1 MILFVRN
8 NFDRNHK
15 NQVDFFSFS
24 DMIGINSG
32 VGEMTK
38 VQFHITV
45 KGVVIYNNKILV
57 LKRVRPSSDG
67 YGYWEF
73 PGGGLEYGETPHEA
87 LVRELKEETGLD
99 IHILKPV
106 YTFTAIRPHKQYQ
119 TVGIGF
125 LCIPTNDH
133 VVISEEHTD
142 YRFVDEVELK
152 RLLNKAIYN
161 DIEKTLEEYNALVEY
176 YKLKNQEIWEPGI

>member
-1 MILFVRN
+1 MIVI
-8 NFDRNHK
+8 
-15 NQVDFFSFS
+15 SY
-24 DMIGINSG
+24 G
-32 VGEMTK
+32 VKEMAD

-45 KGVVIYNNKILV
+45 KGVVIYNHKILV

-87 LVRELKEETGLD
+87 LIRELKEETGLD

-152 RLLNKAIYN
+152 QLLNKAIYN
-161 DIEKTLEEYNALVEY
+161 DIEKTLEEYRILMDY
-176 YKLKNQEIWEPGI
+176 QQLKENQNRGQDHD